1 MEKNEITLFCVNDGK
16 NHKIEKGKS
25 LKDLADK
32 CCKCVTDKK
41 TGQKSDVLAAL
52 VDNKLKE
59 LSFKPVNLHQ
69 VEFIGYNHP
78 DGRRSYVRSLCF
90 VLQNAVRELYPDTVS
105 YTHLTL
111 PTNSRV

>member
-16 NHKIEKGKS
+16 NHKIENGRD
-25 LKDLADK
+25 LKALSDK
-32 CCKCVTDKK
+32 YCSSVTDKK
-41 TGQKSDVLAAL
+41 TGQKFDVLAAL

-59 LSFKPVNLHQ
+59 LSFKPANLHR

-90 VLQNAVRELYPDTVS
+90 VLQNAVREHYPDKV
-105 YTHLTL
+105 LVL
-111 PTNSRV
+111 DP

>member
-78 DGRRSYVRSLCF
+78 DEVTCARSASCCRTPSG
-90 VLQNAVRELYPDTVS
+90 NS
-105 YTHLTL
+105 ILT
-111 PTNSRV
+111 RCW

>member
-16 NHKIEKGKS
+16 NHKIESGQD
-25 LKDLADK
+25 LKALSDRFYSS
-32 CCKCVTDKK
+32 VTDQK
-41 TGQKSDVLAAL
+41 TGQKFDVLAAL

-59 LSFKPVNLHQ
+59 LSFKPANLHQ

-90 VLQNAVRELYPDTVS
+90 VLQNAVRELYPDKV
-105 YTHLTL
+105 L
-111 PTNSRV
+111 V